1 MISLLEM
8 ENAMKRIPDYY
19 EMPFFPNDIW
29 GGQKGEDTVSA
40 HKSKSGAL
48 VWVSRD
54 DDGNLILKIIE
65 DTEIIERFKSLL
77 KKIEEERSDEEC
89 KIDLEKFKDGPHPM
103 MPMNP
108 EYDEFGEPF
117 SHGGKPTKIG

>member
-1 MISLLEM
+1 LLEM

-77 KKIEEERSDEEC
+77 KKIEEREQKVRS
-89 KIDLEKFKDGPHPM
+89 LENQLISQPSDFPPGPNQPNIQVCFQM
-103 MPMNP
+103 LL
-108 EYDEFGEPF
+108 
-117 SHGGKPTKIG
+117 T